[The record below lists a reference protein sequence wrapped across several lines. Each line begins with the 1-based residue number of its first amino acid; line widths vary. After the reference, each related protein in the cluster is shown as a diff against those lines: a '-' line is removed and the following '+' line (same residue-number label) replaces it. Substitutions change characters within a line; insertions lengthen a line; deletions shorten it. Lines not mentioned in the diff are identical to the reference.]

1 MTLLFLLIIGY
12 LVGSV
17 PTGVILASYF
27 TEVNIRE
34 QGSHNIGATNM
45 YRVTG
50 ARLGV
55 LTLVGDAIKGMG
67 MVAFAGALLTNPLLV
82 DLVAFSTFLGHC
94 YSIYLDFKGGKGVAT
109 AAGIYLWLT
118 PLACLLA
125 MTLWVVLVLRTKR
138 SSVGALVAALSLP
151 AFVLAFES
159 YRTHITLTLAI
170 VAVLVWRHRENID
183 RLLKGE
189 EPRTS
194 TVTGQGPQ

>member
-1 MTLLFLLIIGY
+1 MVLFFLLLMGY
-12 LVGSV
+12 LVGSI
-17 PTGVILASYF
+17 PTGVILACYF

-55 LTLVGDAIKGMG
+55 FTLVGDALKGMG
-67 MVAFAGALLTNPLLV
+67 MVAFAAALLSQPLWV

-109 AAGIYLWLT
+109 AAGIYLLLT

-138 SSVGALVAALSLP
+138 SSVGALVAAASLP
-151 AFVLAFES
+151 IFVGAFAS
-159 YRTHITLTLAI
+159 YRIHLILTLAI

-189 EPRTS
+189 EPHTT
-194 TVTGQGPQ
+194 TVTGPQ